1 MIADRNGAR
10 FLFYMPDR
18 HTHDWT
24 HLNRF
29 YMRVRSL
36 DELDNYISRKQDKGF
51 SCYWGNAFT
60 VWVAADTPNGINEF
74 NCDALEQCM
83 PYTVHTS
90 TSMDGLTDH
99 EDYLEWATFLERAA
113 DVVTWLKSDPEIM
126 GKPLSRRLG
135 EDLVGAWR
143 SKQARTQADLEA
155 RVEDPAFGPAHAKS
169 LIKQLKQ
176 KALNGST
183 SLDVIGRDGTHY
195 SQKTYMVH
203 AELDSVWN
211 KAKCAFIPRI
221 FLRWDKSWG
230 SKTSQADIIAK
241 LTTVVSRAKTTELW
255 DQRNESWV

>member
-1 MIADRNGAR
+1 MIEDTKGAR
-10 FLFYMPDR
+10 FLFYAPDR
-18 HTHDWT
+18 HTYDWE
-24 HLNRF
+24 HMNRF
-29 YMRVRSL
+29 HMRARNLDSL
-36 DELDNYISRKQDKGF
+36 REHLGRKMDRGRT
-51 SCYWGNAFT
+51 CYWGNAIS
-60 VWVAADTPNGINEF
+60 VWVAADTPDGIRES
-74 NCDALEQCM
+74 NCDALEMCM
-83 PYTVHTS
+83 PYTVHTTTDLNGV
-90 TSMDGLTDH
+90 TSH
-99 EDYLEWATFLERAA
+99 EDYMEWAAFLERAA
-113 DVVTWLKSDPEIM
+113 EMVTWLESDPEIM

-183 SLDVIGRDGTHY
+183 SFAVIGRDGTHY
-195 SQKTYMVH
+195 RYKTYMVH